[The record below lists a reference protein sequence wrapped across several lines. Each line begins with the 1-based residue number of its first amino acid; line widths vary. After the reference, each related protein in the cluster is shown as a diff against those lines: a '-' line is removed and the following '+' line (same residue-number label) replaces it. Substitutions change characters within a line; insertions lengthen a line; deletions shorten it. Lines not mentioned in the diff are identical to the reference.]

1 MPLNAGSMT
10 FAIGADRHSEDG
22 VSGRICPV
30 EDEARRVGTVLF
42 VDRVAVGFLF
52 VSMAGLAAAA
62 VVAAPAAWSDG
73 EPWAAV
79 LIGVLGVLWLAGA
92 VRCPFLGL
100 RVTPDQVVVRTLVRT
115 SRAALVDVL
124 DVRIVE
130 ARGGEYPA
138 VVLRSGATIKI
149 VALGKG
155 NIWPEFRS
163 SAAKWDKPL
172 ADARQLIRTRQG
184 RA

>member
-1 MPLNAGSMT
+1 
-10 FAIGADRHSEDG
+10 
-22 VSGRICPV
+22 
-30 EDEARRVGTVLF
+30 
-42 VDRVAVGFLF
+42 
-52 VSMAGLAAAA
+52 
-62 VVAAPAAWSDG
+62 
-73 EPWAAV
+73 
-79 LIGVLGVLWLAGA
+79 
-92 VRCPFLGL
+92 
-100 RVTPDQVVVRTLVRT
+100 
-115 SRAALVDVL
+115 
-124 DVRIVE
+124 VRIVE

-172 ADARQLIRTRQG
+172 ADARRLIRTRQG